1 MKSNLNALLLLSALA
16 LTPALAVAR
25 SNTPS
30 VGNCVLSGSPS
41 ATCVE
46 NLSLSPGSVYSVQL
60 TTTFLLNVPHRYWV
74 TYNSLNCP
82 TNSYSA
88 SDYFPVTLTYNN
100 VTYSYLPTQW
110 FTPTASPQTLTV
122 NFDLTNATFPNCST
136 FPSCSQIIEV
146 RVDFYDGST

>member
-16 LTPALAVAR
+16 LAPTPATAR
-25 SNTPS
+25 PS
-30 VGNCVLSGSPS
+30 APAVGNCVLSGAPT

-60 TTTFLLNVPHRYWV
+60 TSTFLVNLSHRYWV
-74 TYNSLNCP
+74 TFNSPNCP
-82 TNSYSA
+82 KNSYSA

-110 FTPTASPQTLTV
+110 FTPTASPQTLTL

-146 RVDFYDGST
+146 RVDFHDGST